1 MFNLVIKYIL
11 FLIFLIFFQIVVFPK
26 IYLTEYITPFFYA
39 VIILTLPVFLNRYY
53 VLTISFLVG
62 WIMDIFYHTGGIHI
76 ASLVFIGYLRYYWL
90 KTIEPS
96 ERYEENQI
104 PVMREMGRDWFLKYI
119 IPMIFIH
126 QFLLFTLELFN
137 FKYIGSILIRSILST
152 LVSTALVYI
161 FHLIF
166 FRPERK

>member
-1 MFNLVIKYIL
+1 MLNLVFKYIL

-26 IYLTEYITPFFYA
+26 IYLTEYITPFFYSA
-39 VIILTLPVFLNRYY
+39 IILTLPVFLNRYY
-53 VLTISFLVG
+53 VLLISFLVG

-76 ASLVFIGYLRYYWL
+76 ASLVVIGYLRYYWL
-90 KTIEPS
+90 KIIEPS

-126 QFLLFTLELFN
+126 QFLLFTLEVFN
-137 FKYIGSILIRSILST
+137 FKYIGNILIRSILST
-152 LVSTALVYI
+152 LVSTALAYI